1 MPISR
6 SSDFTNDF
14 PPLTAAEAKKFYLFR
29 CGNGRCECESDTAVW
44 IIADCREG
52 CHRRDGNRLW
62 RQCNSG
68 TTYGK
73 AIVIQL
79 LVKIE
84 PWRTMDSAKYVRPL
98 KSWTALFQRM
108 REASRSPLHAW
119 EIVVK
124 RARTFALYW
133 LAGWLGLTLVLK

>member
-14 PPLTAAEAKKFYLFR
+14 PPLTAAEAKSFTFSVAAMAGANVRVTRRL
-29 CGNGRCECESDTAVW
+29 

-84 PWRTMDSAKYVRPL
+84 P
-98 KSWTALFQRM
+98 
-108 REASRSPLHAW
+108 
-119 EIVVK
+119 
-124 RARTFALYW
+124 
-133 LAGWLGLTLVLK
+133 